1 MDELLPKLAIVGQK
15 VNTFTGTDY
24 SGIEALRR
32 EIKEQEQL
40 VKSRRLAVKDAKERL
55 DAAHAQ
61 QASSQ
66 KEVVGLLER
75 KHSWLAADLERYMS
89 LIRSE
94 HVNDQAVQ
102 AAKDAVQAADASLEE
117 ARARLEK
124 RERAQYHEEQIW
136 SDTIRRNSTW
146 VTIGLMGFNTFL
158 LLVSLAIFE
167 PWRRRRIVR
176 EIKGALDEK
185 TTAAALAPAAV
196 APPTPEIPAPQIEA
210 EIDTVVEPA
219 GVTLERIE
227 DTTPEEEQLTAQA
240 PKDSADV
247 SLEPSLVR
255 PAVAGVVQETPD
267 LPLPEQPVPE
277 VILGEAFPTQPTPS
291 SWSDTWESYKIHFR
305 DLFSERHVTVRKVD
319 LTTVALEGVAAG
331 AAFVGLVVVLL
342 RPK

>member
-1 MDELLPKLAIVGQK
+1 
-15 VNTFTGTDY
+15 
-24 SGIEALRR
+24 
-32 EIKEQEQL
+32 
-40 VKSRRLAVKDAKERL
+40 
-55 DAAHAQ
+55 
-61 QASSQ
+61 
-66 KEVVGLLER
+66 
-75 KHSWLAADLERYMS
+75 MS

>member
-1 MDELLPKLAIVGQK
+1 
-15 VNTFTGTDY
+15 
-24 SGIEALRR
+24 
-32 EIKEQEQL
+32 
-40 VKSRRLAVKDAKERL
+40 
-55 DAAHAQ
+55 
-61 QASSQ
+61 
-66 KEVVGLLER
+66 
-75 KHSWLAADLERYMS
+75 MS

-185 TTAAALAPAAV
+185 TTAAALAPAAAAA
-196 APPTPEIPAPQIEA
+196 APATVEMAAPQVEA
-210 EIDTVVEPA
+210 EIDTVIEPA

-227 DTTPEEEQLTAQA
+227 GTTLQQEEPAGQA
-240 PKDSADV
+240 PQNNADV
-247 SLEPSLVR
+247 PLELPPMQ
-255 PAVAGVVQETPD
+255 PAVAEVVQETPD
-267 LPLPEQPVPE
+267 LPPPERRVPE
-277 VILGEAFPTQPTPS
+277 VAAGEALPAQATPS
-291 SWSDTWESYKIHFR
+291 SWSATWESYKIRFR